1 MSNSTTT
8 EQPLDQIVNLTEKA
22 LAKFSALIKEHPSET
37 AGIRIGVIGGGCAGL
52 QYQMD
57 PCEAPEESDIT
68 QHIQDIPF
76 YLNPMV
82 VPYIKGLTVDF
93 SDALVDGGFKFINPN
108 ASSTCGCGT
117 SFGV

>member
-1 MSNSTTT
+1 MNDTAL
-8 EQPLDQIVNLTEKA
+8 QDQIVTLTDKA
-22 LAKFSALIKEHPSET
+22 LAKFTGLIASSASKT
-37 AGIRIGVIGGGCAGL
+37 AGVRIGVTGGGCAGL

-57 PCEAPEESDIT
+57 PCDAPNPEDIVQT
-68 QHIQDIPF
+68 IHGVPF
-76 YLNPMV
+76 YLHPMV